1 MATDT
6 RTRRTLLTLRE
17 KMCNYLLDR
26 GIPVPLDTQNISIDD
41 MIIALK
47 AYIFPIRD
55 KSQEEWFE
63 AIRQLNLPELN
74 ETEYAQIREFLTAMC
89 DLIKE

>member
-1 MATDT
+1 
-6 RTRRTLLTLRE
+6 
-17 KMCNYLLDR
+17 MCNYLLDR
-26 GIPVPLDTQNISIDD
+26 SIPVPLDTQNISIDD

-47 AYIFPIRD
+47 TNIFPIRD
-55 KSQEEWFE
+55 KSCEEWFE

-74 ETEYAQIREFLTAMC
+74 ETEYTQIREFLTAMC